1 MMANQSMQ
9 APTNERILRLVQGVQ
24 AELAE
29 SKKREQQIAREVK
42 RLLDRK

>member
-1 MMANQSMQ
+1 MADKGTQT
-9 APTNERILRLVQGVQ
+9 ATNERILRLVQEVQ

-29 SKKREQQIAREVK
+29 SKKREQQIARDVK

>member
-1 MMANQSMQ
+1 MADQGTQ
-9 APTNERILRLVQGVQ
+9 APTNERILRLVQEVQ

-29 SKKREQQIAREVK
+29 SKKREQQIARDVR